1 MLALAASIVLVLVWK
16 GFGCFT
22 FSVLLDTLQSDHLVL
37 TISSVLF
44 LSASA
49 SFFRVLAAQQGS
61 LLFCLVIYLRQVLS
75 TLKGQVTSQAMTY
88 ASSKEMHAGCS
99 FCVGDI
105 VGSRCM
111 SQSHIIH
118 TTFLHEGS
126 AFYNV

>member
-1 MLALAASIVLVLVWK
+1 M
-16 GFGCFT
+16 
-22 FSVLLDTLQSDHLVL
+22 L